1 MAESGR
7 NSTTWKITWFKIL
20 SHPYPHIEYQN
31 LIDGWRVEYECCWTG
46 LLNSSILAMD
56 GSSLFSLFD
65 FAGMYCEPS
74 THEACSRVCK
84 EQSFS
89 SKRAASSMERALVKS
104 PNAFSAHCIVL
115 RHISTTLAIRTNKHK
130 QTESEWREHGS
141 QKPKKMR
148 ILSQAFPS
156 QLPGPVFRSL
166 PKPSVFSI
174 YCSSPIL
181 HCTFHYTSKWC
192 KRGPKNTWQHY
203 LQKWVLKSGNGFSAV
218 WWTWKSAGN
227 DTSRKNISAES
238 AFIQPT
244 SAIIL

>member
-1 MAESGR
+1 
-7 NSTTWKITWFKIL
+7 
-20 SHPYPHIEYQN
+20 
-31 LIDGWRVEYECCWTG
+31 
-46 LLNSSILAMD
+46 
-56 GSSLFSLFD
+56 
-65 FAGMYCEPS
+65 MYCEPS

-89 SKRAASSMERALVKS
+89 SKSAASSMELALVKS
-104 PNAFSAHCIVL
+104 QNAFSAHCIVL

-192 KRGPKNTWQHY
+192 KRGPRNTWQHY

-227 DTSRKNISAES
+227 DTSRKDISAES